1 MPKDIS
7 EGIVTRIIF
16 RYAGSMW
23 QKCRNKYYVWHFS
36 VLMSLGA
43 LLKWPQRGT
52 KRPNAS
58 RINVSWILYY
68 MWHNKYT
75 ICVYCFWNMLSR
87 SMPMQSPLYV
97 RFFVESGPNY
107 VMGLE
112 HDVGD
117 INKGT
122 DDQYQWSVPWSDE
135 CTKTQRGQWMFAIY
149 YLPYVQ
155 MK

>member
-1 MPKDIS
+1 
-7 EGIVTRIIF
+7 
-16 RYAGSMW
+16 MW

-52 KRPNAS
+52 KGPNAVLVIKTYFWQVGS
-58 RINVSWILYY
+58 MFHEYYIICDIISILYVC
-68 MWHNKYT
+68 T
-75 ICVYCFWNMLSR
+75 VFEICYPGQWQCN
-87 SMPMQSPLYV
+87 PLCPV
-97 RFFVESGPNY
+97 RFFVKSGPNY

-122 DDQYQWSVPWSDE
+122 DDQYPWSMSGPKPKEDN
-135 CTKTQRGQWMFAIY
+135 GSLPFIIYLMFKWNR
-149 YLPYVQ
+149 Q
-155 MK
+155 

>member
-1 MPKDIS
+1 MQAQCDK
-7 EGIVTRIIF
+7 
-16 RYAGSMW
+16 
-23 QKCRNKYYVWHFS
+23 KCRNKYAWHFS

-43 LLKWPQRGT
+43 ILKWPQRGT
-52 KRPNAS
+52 KGPKCSSGDINIFLAS

-87 SMPMQSPLYV
+87 SMTMQSPLSV
-97 RFFVESGPNY
+97 RFFVKSGPNY

-122 DDQYQWSVPWSDE
+122 DDQYPWSMSGPKPKEDN
-135 CTKTQRGQWMFAIY
+135 GSLPFIIYLMFKWNR
-149 YLPYVQ
+149 Q
-155 MK
+155 

>member
-87 SMPMQSPLYV
+87 SMTMQSPLSV
-97 RFFVESGPNY
+97 RFFVKSGPNY

-122 DDQYQWSVPWSDE
+122 DDQYPWSMSGPKPKEDN
-135 CTKTQRGQWMFAIY
+135 GSLPFIIYLMFKWNR
-149 YLPYVQ
+149 Q
-155 MK
+155 